1 MEQVMEQL
9 LNIKEAARIL
19 HVTETTIR
27 RWTNTGLL
35 ACYRIGL
42 KRERRFKIDDLKQY
56 LKGGKNRAGQ
66 QDAHLGYKGLDVP
79 GGAHVAHLSLDT
91 TESLEMGVAYISEGL
106 RMGETVLIVA
116 PVKKTASLLM
126 ALNEQGIN
134 SDVNLRSGMLR
145 ISEGMDNPAGQMEV
159 ITRHAGEASGG
170 FRVFG
175 DMLWTKN
182 KGWSPSD
189 IRELEERA
197 CTVPIVGANLL
208 LCQYALPRFS
218 AMTALM
224 AMETHD
230 FILYQGELAASP
242 YVRINDRSV

>member
-1 MEQVMEQL
+1 MEQL

-35 ACYRIGL
+35 NCYRIGL
-42 KRERRFKIDDLKQY
+42 KRERRFKIDDLAQY
-56 LKGGKNRAGQ
+56 LKGVNDDTNRQ
-66 QDAHLGYKGLDVP
+66 TAHLGYKGFNVQ
-79 GGAHVAHLSLDT
+79 GGAHMAHLSLDAV
-91 TESLEMGVAYISEGL
+91 ESLEMGVAYISEGL
-106 RMGETVLIVA
+106 RLGEIVLIVA
-116 PVKKTASLLM
+116 PVKKTALLLA
-126 ALNEQGIN
+126 ALDEQGIN
-134 SDVNLRSGMLR
+134 SDVHLRSGRLR
-145 ISEGMDNPAGQMEV
+145 ASEGMDTPAGQMEL
-159 ITRHAGEASGG
+159 ITRHAKEASGG

-189 IRELEERA
+189 IRELEECA
-197 CTVPIVGANLL
+197 CKASIPGANLL
-208 LCQYALPRFS
+208 LCQYVLSRFS

-230 FILYQGELAASP
+230 FAFYQGELAASP
-242 YVRINDRSV
+242 YVRKNDRSV